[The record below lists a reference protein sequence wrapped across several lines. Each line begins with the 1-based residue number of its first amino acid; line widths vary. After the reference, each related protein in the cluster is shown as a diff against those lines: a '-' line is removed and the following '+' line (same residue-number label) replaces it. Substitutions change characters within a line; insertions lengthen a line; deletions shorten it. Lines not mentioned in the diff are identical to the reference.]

1 MPIACTTTLHIRH
14 PLTDITLNAGIGPD
28 GPVVLSTAFGIHGRA
43 RKAGEPAL
51 AGAASGWAAQI
62 AAYLRGETRDLSSI
76 PLNMTG
82 ITPFRRAVLEA
93 ARRIPRG
100 TTVSYAQLAAMAGS
114 PGAARAAASAMRNN
128 RFPLIVPCHRVV
140 RTGGGIGGFMG
151 RTSGSAITLKRR
163 LLALES
169 ARGA

>member
-1 MPIACTTTLHIRH
+1 VPTPVTTTLHIRH
-14 PLTDITLNAGIGPD
+14 PLTCITLEAGVGPD
-28 GPVVLSTAFGIHGRA
+28 GPVVLSTAFGIRRRA
-43 RKAGEPAL
+43 RAAGESAL
-51 AGAASGWAAQI
+51 ATAAAAWSVRI
-62 AAYLRGETRDLSSI
+62 AAYLSGDIHDLSSI
-76 PLNMTG
+76 PLDMTR

-100 TTVSYAQLAAMAGS
+100 TTVSYAELAAMAGS

-151 RTSGSAITLKRR
+151 RTSGSAIALKRR

-169 ARGA
+169 GREA